1 MCQVEVAIRKYTI
14 YGGRQF
20 RKEIGMRGHSREHL
34 KEVIDTLDRYYL
46 RWCNS
51 KNDRN
56 IAYIKASELR
66 NIIGTLVKI
75 EQGEQVPNDENKF
88 KKVVTISEA
97 NEKYYEIALN
107 DGYKISASSC
117 NSRTWKA
124 ILVKEDKEQESE

>member
-56 IAYIKASELR
+56 I
-66 NIIGTLVKI
+66 T
-75 EQGEQVPNDENKF
+75 
-88 KKVVTISEA
+88 
-97 NEKYYEIALN
+97 
-107 DGYKISASSC
+107 
-117 NSRTWKA
+117 
-124 ILVKEDKEQESE
+124 